1 MSPIDLHIHS
11 AYSDGLLSPEA
22 LCALALQKRVSVMAL
37 CDHDTLDGLKPMADA
52 VAMCNRDEKRLSFL
66 PAVELSTGSDGRTH
80 ILGYGA
86 SAQDERLRS
95 AMAEMGEKRRDR
107 AARIIA
113 RLEEQGVRL
122 NPGTLADPRENGKF
136 IGRAHIARA
145 LIASGVVNTM
155 EQAFDRYL
163 GEGRPA
169 YVALEHFSAAQAIGM
184 LRGAGAVP
192 VLAHPMRMRLSEPML
207 TALIESLHSEG
218 LMGIEVYHPSASRRD
233 IRFLQAIA
241 RRNGMLVTGGSDFHG
256 DKGLR
261 VTLGGLP
268 SGWRSWAEDLTALKT
283 AIAARSA

>member
-22 LCALALQKRVSVMAL
+22 LCALALQKQVSVLAL

-52 VAMCNRDEKRLSFL
+52 VAVCNSAEKRLDFL
-66 PAVELSTGSDGRTH
+66 PAVELSTGSEGRTH

-86 SAQDERLRS
+86 SVRNERLRS
-95 AMAEMGEKRRDR
+95 AMAEMGEKRRAR
-107 AARIIA
+107 AALMIA
-113 RLEEQGVRL
+113 KLEEQGIRL
-122 NPGTLADPRENGKF
+122 QPGSLPDPQIEGRF

-169 YVALEHFSAAQAIGM
+169 CVALEHFTAVQAISL
-184 LRGAGAVP
+184 LRNAGAVP
-192 VLAHPMRMRLSEPML
+192 VLAHPMRMGLSEPML

-218 LMGIEVYHPSASRRD
+218 LMGVEVYHPSASRRN
-233 IRFLQAIA
+233 IRFLLALA
-241 RRNGMLVTGGSDFHG
+241 RKNGMLVTGGSDFHG

-268 SGWRSWAEDLTALKT
+268 SGWRNWSDDLTALER
-283 AIAARSA
+283 AIAGQSA